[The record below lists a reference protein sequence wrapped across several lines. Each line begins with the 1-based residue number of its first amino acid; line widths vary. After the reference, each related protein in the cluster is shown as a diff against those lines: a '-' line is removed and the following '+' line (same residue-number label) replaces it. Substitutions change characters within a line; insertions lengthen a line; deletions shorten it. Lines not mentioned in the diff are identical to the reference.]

1 MHQGRGG
8 GFASYSCEPFDP
20 SKGYQYAYGMYY
32 VMFAKARCK
41 LCNDQ
46 VRFAL
51 RHLRTK
57 HPEVLSDR
65 DVARLNMPQI
75 MKRFFYV

>member
-1 MHQGRGG
+1 MYAGNSG
-8 GFASYSCEPFDP
+8 
-20 SKGYQYAYGMYY
+20 KIYQYAFDTYT
-32 VMFAKARCK
+32 VMFAKAQCR

-57 HPEVLSDR
+57 HPEVLSDK
-65 DVARLNMPQI
+65 DVAGLNMHQI
-75 MKRFFYV
+75 MKRFFL

>member
-1 MHQGRGG
+1 R
-8 GFASYSCEPFDP
+8 
-20 SKGYQYAYGMYY
+20 YQYALDMIYD
-32 VMFAKARCK
+32 MFAKARCR

-57 HPEVLSDR
+57 HPEVLSDK
-65 DVARLNMPQI
+65 DVARLNMSQI
-75 MKRFFYV
+75 MKRYFI